1 MTTVKDI
8 VLWLEAI
15 APREKKESWDN
26 VGLLCGS
33 EGSPVRT
40 VLVALDPFE
49 AVARE
54 AVDIGA
60 DLILTHHPL
69 IFHPLYSVTDDTAL
83 GRTVST
89 LVRHH
94 IAALCAHT
102 NLDIAPEGVGH
113 QLALTLGLKD
123 ISVIDPMET
132 DAQGKVWGLLRQG
145 TVPWQSLEDFLPVV
159 KAALLAPA
167 LRYADGG
174 KPVHRVAV
182 GGGACAE
189 EWPAALRAGCDT
201 FITSDAKYN
210 DFWDSRDAGLSL
222 IDAGHFYTENP
233 VCGYLADALGAAFPS
248 LKVVISQVHRDC
260 MKFY

>member
-1 MTTVKDI
+1 MTTVRDI

-15 APREKKESWDN
+15 APQAKKESWDN

-33 EGSPVRT
+33 EHRQVRT

-49 AVARE
+49 DVVRE

-69 IFHPLYSVTDDTAL
+69 IFHPLYSITDDTAL
-83 GRTVST
+83 GRTT
-89 LVRHH
+89 ALLIQHH

-113 QLALTLGLKD
+113 QLALTLGLND
-123 ISVIDPMET
+123 ISVINPTEI

-145 TVPWQSLEDFLPVV
+145 TVPHQSLQDFLPTV
-159 KAALLAPA
+159 KAALHTPA

-174 KPVHRVAV
+174 KPVHHVAV

-189 EWPAALRAGCDT
+189 EWPNLLRAGCDT

-210 DFWDSRDAGLSL
+210 DFWDARDAGLNL

-233 VCGYLADALGAAFPS
+233 VCGYLAEALGAAFPS
-248 LKVVISQVHRDC
+248 LKIVVSQVHRDC

>member
-8 VLWLEAI
+8 TVWLDTL
-15 APREKKESWDN
+15 APQSRKESWDN
-26 VGLLCGS
+26 VGLLCGR
-33 EGSPVRT
+33 EAKPVQT

-49 AVARE
+49 DVIAE
-54 AVDIGA
+54 AVELGA

-69 IFHPLYSVTDDTAL
+69 IFHPLYTLTEDTA
-83 GRTVST
+83 VSRNVRT
-89 LVRHH
+89 LVLHD

-113 QLALTLGLKD
+113 QLAKALGLTD
-123 ISVIDPMET
+123 IGILDPIQT
-132 DAQGKVWGLLRQG
+132 DAQGRQWGLLRAG
-145 TVPWQSLEDFLPVV
+145 TVEAQPLEAFLSKV
-159 KAALLAPA
+159 KAALGAPM
-167 LRYADGG
+167 LRCADGG

-201 FITSDAKYN
+201 FVTSDAKYN
-210 DFWDSRDAGLSL
+210 DFWDARDAGLTL

-233 VCGYLADALGAAFPS
+233 VCAFLGDSLQAAFPH
-248 LKVVISQVHRDC
+248 LRVIQSRVHRDC
-260 MKFY
+260 VKFY